1 MVVFAKGKLTILF
14 LSALVVVYGLVGG
27 IMDKVSARDGAYE
40 NLAIFTNV
48 LSKVSEDYVE
58 PPRMETAMLG
68 ALHGMMEALD
78 PYSSF
83 VPKEEYEELSSREEG
98 GSVGLVVSKR
108 YSYVYIVS
116 SQPEGPADRVGLRSG
131 DMIESI
137 DGRLTTQMSLWE
149 ARRMLLGAPGT
160 AVALRVIRARKS
172 PAALELVRQERAL
185 SEVQARIQEP
195 GIGVIR
201 VPHFEPGVSSSV
213 ESKLRM
219 LVSSGIKGLLI
230 DVRSTAQGEIK
241 EALRISDLL
250 VAKDKTLTTL
260 RDRKSEPVE
269 HRSVED
275 PIVAQIPIVV
285 LTNGGTSGAAEVF
298 TAALRDHEVAEVVG
312 DKTDGRG
319 SLQEL
324 FSLEGGAV
332 IFVSTQL
339 YFRPNGK
346 PIQART
352 IRNSGIV
359 PDVQLPSEEFVTNFL
374 FENVSDDP
382 DAVLGSDFY
391 RRLNQAIRSK
401 QFDWGIEQLRSR
413 LLKKAA

>member
-27 IMDKVSARDGAYE
+27 IMDKVSAKDGAYE
-40 NLAIFTNV
+40 NLAIFTSV

-58 PPRMETAMLG
+58 PPSMEMAMLG

-83 VPKEEYEELSSREEG
+83 VSKEEYEKLSTRDEA
-98 GSVGLVVSKR
+98 GSVGLEVSKR

-116 SQPEGPADRVGLRSG
+116 SQPGGPADQVGLRSG

-149 ARRMLLGAPGT
+149 ARRRLLGRPST
-160 AVALRVIRARKS
+160 SVELRVIRARKS
-172 PAALELVRQERAL
+172 PAALELVRQELAL
-185 SEVQARIQEP
+185 SEVKARIQEP

-201 VPHFEPGVSSSV
+201 VPRFGPGISNSV

-219 LVSSGIKGLLI
+219 LVSSGIKGLLV
-230 DVRSTAQGEIK
+230 DVRNTAQGEIE
-241 EALRISDLL
+241 EAIRVSDLL
-250 VAKDKTLTTL
+250 VAKDKILTT
-260 RDRKSEPVE
+260 RKDRKSGSTE
-269 HRSVED
+269 HRSAKD
-275 PIVAQIPIVV
+275 PIVPQIPIVV
-285 LTNGGTSGAAEVF
+285 LTNGGTSGAAEIF
-298 TAALRDHEVAEVVG
+298 TAALRDNEVAEVVG
-312 DKTDGRG
+312 GKTDGRG

-324 FSLEGGAV
+324 FMLEEGSAV
-332 IFVSTQL
+332 FVSTQIYL
-339 YFRPNGK
+339 RPNGK

-359 PDVQLPSEEFVTNFL
+359 PDVQSPNAEFVTHFL
-374 FENVSDDP
+374 SENVSDDP

-391 RRLNQAIRSK
+391 RRLTQVTRSQ
-401 QFDWGIEQLRSR
+401 QFQRGIEQLRSL

>member
-14 LSALVVVYGLVGG
+14 LSALVVLYGLVGG
-27 IMDKVSARDGAYE
+27 IMDKVSAKDGSYE

-48 LSKVSEDYVE
+48 LTKVSEDYVE
-58 PPRMETAMLG
+58 PPNMETAMLG

-83 VPKEEYEELSSREEG
+83 VPREEYEKLSVREEA

-137 DGRLTTQMSLWE
+137 DGRLTTKMSLWE
-149 ARRMLLGAPGT
+149 ARRRLRGAPGT

-172 PAALELVRQERAL
+172 PAALELVRQEEAL
-185 SEVQARIQEP
+185 GEVQARIQEP

-201 VPHFEPGVSSSV
+201 LPHFEAGISSSV

-219 LVSSGIKGLLI
+219 LISSGIKGLLV
-230 DVRSTAQGEIK
+230 DVRSTAQGEMP
-241 EALRISDLL
+241 EAIRVADLL
-250 VAKDKTLTTL
+250 VEKDKIIATLK
-260 RDRKSEPVE
+260 DRKSEPVE
-269 HRSVED
+269 FRSE
-275 PIVAQIPIVV
+275 VAAVISQIPIVV
-285 LTNGGTSGAAEVF
+285 LTNGGTSGAAEIF
-298 TAALRDHEVAEVVG
+298 TAALRDNEVAEVVG
-312 DKTDGRG
+312 GKTDGRG

-324 FSLEGGAV
+324 FRLDGGSV
-332 IFVSTQL
+332 VFVSTQL
-339 YFRPNGK
+339 YLRPNGK
-346 PIQART
+346 PIQDRT

-359 PDVQLPSEEFVTNFL
+359 PDVQSPSEEFVTNFL

-382 DAVLGSDFY
+382 NVVLNSDFY

-401 QFDWGIEQLRSR
+401 QFDRGIEQLRSHF
-413 LLKKAA
+413 LKKVA

>member
-1 MVVFAKGKLTILF
+1 MLVFAKGKLTILF
-14 LSALVVVYGLVGG
+14 LSALVVMYGLVGG
-27 IMDKVSARDGAYE
+27 ILDKVSARDGAYE

-83 VPKEEYEELSSREEG
+83 VPKEEYEKLSAREAT

-116 SQPEGPADRVGLRSG
+116 SQNEGPADRVGLRSG

-149 ARRMLLGAPGT
+149 ARRMLRGEPGT
-160 AVALRVIRARKS
+160 SVELRVIRARKS
-172 PAALELVRQERAL
+172 PAALELMRQEREL
-185 SEVQARIQEP
+185 GEVQARILEP
-195 GIGVIR
+195 EIGVIR
-201 VPHFEPGVSSSV
+201 LPHFEPGISGTV

-219 LVSSGIKGLLI
+219 LVSSGIKGLLV
-230 DVRSTAQGEIK
+230 DLRSTAEGEIK
-241 EALRISDLL
+241 EAIQVSDLL
-250 VAKDKTLTTL
+250 VPKDKLITTL
-260 RDRKSEPVE
+260 RDRKSEPAE
-269 HRSVED
+269 IRSKVD
-275 PIVAQIPIVV
+275 PVVSQIPIVV
-285 LTNGGTSGAAEVF
+285 LTNGGTSGAAEVL
-298 TAALRDHEVAEVVG
+298 TAALRDNEVAEVVG

-324 FSLEGGAV
+324 FSLEGGSV
-332 IFVSTQL
+332 VFVSTQL

-359 PDVQLPSEEFVTNFL
+359 PDVQSPSAEFVTNFL

-401 QFDWGIEQLRSR
+401 QFDRGIEQLRSR
-413 LLKKAA
+413 LLKKVA

>member
-14 LSALVVVYGLVGG
+14 LSALVVIYGLVGG

-58 PPRMETAMLG
+58 PPRMEIAMLG

-83 VPKEEYEELSSREEG
+83 VPKEEYEKLSAREET

-149 ARRMLLGAPGT
+149 ARRMLRGAPGT
-160 AVALRVIRARKS
+160 AVELRVIRARKS
-172 PAALELVRQERAL
+172 PAELELVRQEQVL
-185 SEVQARIQEP
+185 DEVQARIQEP

-201 VPHFEPGVSSSV
+201 LPHLEPGMSSVV
-213 ESKLRM
+213 ESKLRV
-219 LVSSGIKGLLI
+219 LVSSGIQGLLV

-241 EALRISDLL
+241 EAIQVSDLL
-250 VAKDKTLTTL
+250 VAKDKLLTTL

-269 HRSVED
+269 FRSEVD
-275 PIVAQIPIVV
+275 PVVSQIPIVV
-285 LTNGGTSGAAEVF
+285 LTNGGTSGAAEVL
-298 TAALRDHEVAEVVG
+298 TAALRDNEVAEVVG

-324 FSLEGGAV
+324 FSLEGGSV
-332 IFVSTQL
+332 VFLSTQL

-359 PDVQLPSEEFVTNFL
+359 PDVQSPSEEFVTNFL

-382 DAVLGSDFY
+382 DVVLGSDFY

-401 QFDWGIEQLRSR
+401 QFDRGIEQLRSR
-413 LLKKAA
+413 LLKKVA

>member
-14 LSALVVVYGLVGG
+14 LSALIVVYGLVGG

-83 VPKEEYEELSSREEG
+83 VPKEEYEKLSAREEA
-98 GSVGLVVSKR
+98 GSVGLIVSKR

-116 SQPEGPADRVGLRSG
+116 SRPEGPADRVGLRSG

-160 AVALRVIRARKS
+160 AVELRVIRARKS
-172 PAALELVRQERAL
+172 PAALKLVREERAL

-201 VPHFEPGVSSSV
+201 VPHFEPGISSAA

-219 LVSSGIKGLLI
+219 LVSSGIKGLLV
-230 DVRSTAQGEIK
+230 DVRSTAQGEME
-241 EALRISDLL
+241 EAIRVSDLL
-250 VAKDKTLTTL
+250 VAKDKILTTL
-260 RDRKSEPVE
+260 KDRKSEPVE
-269 HRSVED
+269 RRSAED
-275 PIVAQIPIVV
+275 PIVTQMPIVV
-285 LTNGGTSGAAEVF
+285 LTNGGTSGAAEIF
-298 TAALRDHEVAEVVG
+298 AAALRDNDVAEVVG

-324 FSLEGGAV
+324 FRLEGGSV
-332 IFVSTQL
+332 VFVSTQL
-339 YFRPNGK
+339 YLRPNGK

-359 PDVQLPSEEFVTNFL
+359 PDVQSPSEEFVTNFL

-401 QFDWGIEQLRSR
+401 QFDRGIEQLRSR

>member
-1 MVVFAKGKLTILF
+1 MLVFAKGKLTILF
-14 LSALVVVYGLVGG
+14 LSALVVIYGLVGG

-58 PPRMETAMLG
+58 PPKMETAMLG

-83 VPKEEYEELSSREEG
+83 VPKEEYEKLNVREES

-116 SQPEGPADRVGLRSG
+116 SQPEGPADTAGLRSG

-149 ARRMLLGAPGT
+149 ARQMLRGAPGT
-160 AVALRVIRARKS
+160 AVELRVIRTRKS

-185 SEVQARIQEP
+185 GEVQARIQEP

-201 VPHFEPGVSSSV
+201 LPNFEPGTSSSV

-219 LVSSGIKGLLI
+219 LVSSGIRGLLVDI
-230 DVRSTAQGEIK
+230 RSTAEGEIA
-241 EALRISDLL
+241 EAIQVSDLL
-250 VAKDKTLTTL
+250 LAKDKIITTL
-260 RDRKSEPVE
+260 KDRKSEPVE
-269 HRSVED
+269 FRSEAD
-275 PIVAQIPIVV
+275 PVVSQMPIVV
-285 LTNGGTSGAAEVF
+285 LTNGGTSGAAEIL
-298 TAALRDHEVAEVVG
+298 TAALRDNEVAEVVG

-324 FSLEGGAV
+324 FSLEGGSV
-332 IFVSTQL
+332 VFVSTQL
-339 YFRPNGK
+339 YLRPNGK
-346 PIQART
+346 PIQAQT

-359 PDVQLPSEEFVTNFL
+359 PDVQSPSEEFVTNFL

-382 DAVLGSDFY
+382 DVVLGSDFY

-401 QFDWGIEQLRSR
+401 QFDRGIEQLRSR

>member
-14 LSALVVVYGLVGG
+14 LSALVVGYGLVGG

-40 NLAIFTNV
+40 NLAIFTSV

-58 PPRMETAMLG
+58 QPKMESAMLG

-83 VPKEEYEELSSREEG
+83 VPKEEYEKLRTRDES

-108 YSYVYIVS
+108 YSYVYIVAS
-116 SQPEGPADRVGLRSG
+116 ESEGPADQVGLRSG

-137 DGRLTTQMSLWE
+137 DGRLTTQMSVWE
-149 ARRMLLGAPGT
+149 ARRMLLGTPGT
-160 AVALRVIRARKS
+160 AVDLRVIRARKS

-185 SEVQARIQEP
+185 GEVQARIEEP

-201 VPHFEPGVSSSV
+201 LPNFEPGISSTV

-219 LVSSGIKGLLI
+219 LVSSGIRGLLV
-230 DVRSTAQGEIK
+230 DVRSTAQGEVG
-241 EALRISDLL
+241 EALRVSDLL
-250 VAKDKTLTTL
+250 VEKDKILSTLK
-260 RDRKSEPVE
+260 DRKSEPVE
-269 HRSVED
+269 HRAALD

-285 LTNGGTSGAAEVF
+285 LTNGGTSGPAEIF
-298 TAALRDHEVAEVVG
+298 TAALRDNEVAEVVG
-312 DKTDGRG
+312 GKTDGRG

-324 FSLEGGAV
+324 FTLEGGSV
-332 IFVSTQL
+332 VFVSTQL

-359 PDVQLPSEEFVTNFL
+359 PDVQSPSEEFVTNFL

-391 RRLNQAIRSK
+391 RRLSQATRSK
-401 QFDWGIEQLRSR
+401 QFDRGIEQLRSR

>member
-1 MVVFAKGKLTILF
+1 MLVFAKGKLTILF
-14 LSALVVVYGLVGG
+14 LSALVVMYGLVGG
-27 IMDKVSARDGAYE
+27 ILDKVSARDGAYE

-83 VPKEEYEELSSREEG
+83 VPKEEYEKLSAREAT

-116 SQPEGPADRVGLRSG
+116 SQNEGPADRVGLRSG

-149 ARRMLLGAPGT
+149 ARRMLRGEPGT
-160 AVALRVIRARKS
+160 SVELRVIRARKS
-172 PAALELVRQERAL
+172 PAALELMRQEREL
-185 SEVQARIQEP
+185 GEVQARILEP
-195 GIGVIR
+195 EIGVIR
-201 VPHFEPGVSSSV
+201 LPHFEPGISGTV

-219 LVSSGIKGLLI
+219 LVSSGIKGLLV
-230 DVRSTAQGEIK
+230 DLRSTPEGEIK
-241 EALRISDLL
+241 EAIQVSDLL
-250 VAKDKTLTTL
+250 VPKDKLITTL
-260 RDRKSEPVE
+260 RDRKSEPAE
-269 HRSVED
+269 IRSKVD
-275 PIVAQIPIVV
+275 PVVSQIPIVV
-285 LTNGGTSGAAEVF
+285 LTNGGTSGAAEVL
-298 TAALRDHEVAEVVG
+298 TAALRDNEVAEVVG

-324 FSLEGGAV
+324 FSLEGGSV
-332 IFVSTQL
+332 VFVSTQL

-359 PDVQLPSEEFVTNFL
+359 PDVQSPSAEFVTNFL

-401 QFDWGIEQLRSR
+401 QFDRGIEQLRSR
-413 LLKKAA
+413 LLKKVA

>member
-40 NLAIFTNV
+40 NLAIFTSV

-58 PPRMETAMLG
+58 QPEMESAMLG

-83 VPKEEYEELSSREEG
+83 VPKEEYEKLRTRDES

-108 YSYVYIVS
+108 YSYVYIVAS
-116 SQPEGPADRVGLRSG
+116 ESEGPADQVGLRSG

-137 DGRLTTQMSLWE
+137 DGRLTTQMSVWE
-149 ARRMLLGAPGT
+149 ARRMLLGTPGT
-160 AVALRVIRARKS
+160 AVDLRVIRARKS

-185 SEVQARIQEP
+185 GEVQARIEEP

-201 VPHFEPGVSSSV
+201 LPNFEPGISSTV

-219 LVSSGIKGLLI
+219 LVSSGIRGLLV
-230 DVRSTAQGEIK
+230 DVRSTAQGEVG
-241 EALRISDLL
+241 EALRVSDLL
-250 VAKDKTLTTL
+250 VEKDKILSTLK
-260 RDRKSEPVE
+260 DRKSEPVE
-269 HRSVED
+269 HRAASD

-285 LTNGGTSGAAEVF
+285 LTNGGTSGPAEIF
-298 TAALRDHEVAEVVG
+298 TAALRDNEVAEVVG
-312 DKTDGRG
+312 GKTDGRG

-324 FSLEGGAV
+324 FRLEGGSV
-332 IFVSTQL
+332 VFVSTQL

-359 PDVQLPSEEFVTNFL
+359 PDVQSPSEEFVTNFL

-391 RRLNQAIRSK
+391 RRLSQATRSK
-401 QFDWGIEQLRSR
+401 QFDRGIEQLRSR